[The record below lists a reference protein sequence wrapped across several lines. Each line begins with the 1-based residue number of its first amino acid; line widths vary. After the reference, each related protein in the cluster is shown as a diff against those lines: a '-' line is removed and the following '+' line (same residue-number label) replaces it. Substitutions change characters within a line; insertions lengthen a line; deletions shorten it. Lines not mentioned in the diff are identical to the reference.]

1 MKILKNPF
9 QHIMKSNFIRDLG
22 VYILKDSDVVLFLYN
37 TYFRIKNKKRFRSEV
52 KYRENLDLFDYQNLA
67 KTLPFYP
74 IEPVRD
80 SNYYGYAHAIKNF
93 LGEEKLLGYALEHGL
108 YLGNYVPKASYLR
121 TTEAIITFSEYR
133 KQNIRNNGINK
144 KVVDIGPYIHYAD
157 SLLDRDSLKKLK
169 NNLGKVLLVF
179 PSHSNIHYSVQ
190 INSDLFI
197 KKIQEIA
204 KEYDSVMVCL
214 YYKDIQ
220 NGNYLPYKNAG
231 FRIVTAGHYLDINFV
246 RRLKTII
253 LLADFTISNEIGTN
267 LGYCIC
273 LGKPHYVIKQ
283 EVHRY
288 TEKKVEITAA
298 TYRNK
303 NEQMTLSS
311 AQDEIY
317 DAFSVCRT
325 EISSKQYQVVD
336 KYWGL
341 SSIRSKEALTKLLE
355 ND

>member
-1 MKILKNPF
+1 MMKYL
-9 QHIMKSNFIRDLG
+9 IRDIC
-22 VYILKDSDVVLFLYN
+22 VRVLKDSHVVLFLYN
-37 TYFRIKNKKRFRSEV
+37 TYFRIKNGKRFLKEIRH
-52 KYRENLDLFDYQNLA
+52 RENLDLFDYRNLA
-67 KTLPFYP
+67 KPLPFYP

-80 SNYYGYAHAIKNF
+80 SNYYGYAQAIKSF
-93 LGEEKLLGYALEHGL
+93 LGKAKLSGFALEHGL

-157 SLLDRDSLKKLK
+157 SLLDTESLKKLK

-190 INSDLFI
+190 VNSELYI
-197 KKIQEIA
+197 KKIQDMA
-204 KEYDSVMVCL
+204 KGYDSVLVCL
-214 YYKDIQ
+214 YYMDIQ

-231 FRIVTAGHYLDINFV
+231 FKIVTAGHYLDLNFV

-288 TEKKVEITAA
+288 TDKKVEITAA

-303 NEQMTLSS
+303 DEQMTLSS

-317 DAFSVCRT
+317 DAFSVCKS

-341 SSIRSKEALTKLLE
+341 SSIRSKETLTELLL
-355 ND
+355 

>member
-1 MKILKNPF
+1 MKDL
-9 QHIMKSNFIRDLG
+9 IRG
-22 VYILKDSDVVLFLYN
+22 ICVRVLKDSYFVLFLYN
-37 TYFRIKNKKRFRSEV
+37 TYFRIKNRKQFIRDV
-52 KYRENLDLFDYQNLA
+52 KYREKLNLFDYQNLA
-67 KTLPFYP
+67 KPLPFYP

-80 SNYYGYAHAIKNF
+80 SNYYGYAQAIKNF
-93 LGEEKLLGYALEHGL
+93 LGKAKLSGYALEHGL

-121 TTEAIITFSEYR
+121 TTESIITFSEYR

-144 KVVDIGPYIHYAD
+144 KVIDIGPYIHYAD
-157 SLLDRDSLKKLK
+157 SLLDDESLKIMKK
-169 NNLGKVLLVF
+169 NLGKVLLVF

-190 INSDLFI
+190 VNSDFFI
-197 KKIQEIA
+197 KKIKDIA
-204 KEYDSVMVCL
+204 KGYDSVLVCL

-220 NGNYLPYKNAG
+220 NGNYIPYKNAG
-231 FRIVTAGHYLDINFV
+231 FKIVTAGHYLDINFV

-273 LGKPHYVIKQ
+273 LGRPHYVIKQ

-288 TEKKVEITAA
+288 TDKNIEITAS

-303 NEQMTLSS
+303 DEQMTLNS
-311 AQDEIY
+311 ALNEIY
-317 DAFSVCRT
+317 DAFSVRET
-325 EISSKQYQVVD
+325 KISSKQYQVVD

-341 SSIRSKEALTKLLE
+341 SSIRSKETLTKLLGE
-355 ND
+355 DRD